1 MTIEGAR
8 SAAIAYACFAF
19 AAGLLLLI
27 GAIEQLPVGWRKVV
41 AALAFTVFVPLPPI
55 LAIQFGERR
64 FKMDGARKVLA
75 WGVTLSCLVPF
86 AILLLIAISPEPLAM
101 LALLYV
107 PPLQLVVLAVT
118 LLIGWPIDRA

>member
-27 GAIEQLPVGWRKVV
+27 SAIEQLPDGWRKVV
-41 AALAFTVFVPLPPI
+41 AAVAMSVFVPLPPI

-64 FKMDGARKVLA
+64 FKMDSARKILA
-75 WGVTLSCLVPF
+75 WGVTLSCLVPV
-86 AILLLIAISPEPLAM
+86 AILLLVAMSPEPLAM

-107 PPLQLVVLAVT
+107 PPLQLVVLAIT
-118 LLIGWPIDRA
+118 LLVGWQMDRA